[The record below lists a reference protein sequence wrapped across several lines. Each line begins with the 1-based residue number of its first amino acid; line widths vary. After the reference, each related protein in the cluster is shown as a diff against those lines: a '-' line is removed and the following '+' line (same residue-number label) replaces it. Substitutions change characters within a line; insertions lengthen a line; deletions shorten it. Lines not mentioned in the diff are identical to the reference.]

1 METDFGSFIVLLVIS
16 VIVSAILHYGFKY
29 YVTPGTASFLSK
41 IVVGYIGGW
50 LSPWVLGLWF
60 PAVAVAEVDI
70 ISAIVGTTA
79 MLVVAVDL
87 AKMLTAK
94 GAAAGP

>member
-1 METDFGSFIVLLVIS
+1 
-16 VIVSAILHYGFKY
+16 
-29 YVTPGTASFLSK
+29 
-41 IVVGYIGGW
+41 
-50 LSPWVLGLWF
+50 
-60 PAVAVAEVDI
+60 VAVAEVDI